1 MNTRIISTL
10 ILSLLQFLRQ
20 EMHISTFLTELQI
33 IRTLGRMAGIVESKH
48 DRSLNQFHTM
58 KEFSL
63 KEEMTR
69 GISLRD
75 RV

>member
-1 MNTRIISTL
+1 
-10 ILSLLQFLRQ
+10 
-20 EMHISTFLTELQI
+20 MHVSTFLTELQI
-33 IRTLGRMAGIVESKH
+33 IRTPGRMAGIVESKH
-48 DRSLNQFHTM
+48 DRSLNQFHTT